1 MDNLKALKKSVFFI
15 SFPLSFIAF
24 LFPIYAYSTG
34 ISVMGISLM
43 YSAFILCT
51 IIMRP
56 VVGIFLDKKGRKPG
70 IVLGIIFYSLVTIL
84 FITGEDFQYLMAA
97 RIFQGIANSFLWIS
111 VDTMISD
118 LSHEQNR
125 SETFGRVNEST
136 NKGNLIGVILGFY
149 MVAFF
154 DGSFRSAFLLYLI
167 TSLISLYYAITK
179 LKETKDLKPYYEEE
193 KTNKNKDF
201 NIFLILMGLFALI
214 FSLTGHTYLIYI
226 SDIIKDK
233 FHLIAYLFLPGAI
246 LSLFLPNK
254 FGKISDRYSREKIFI
269 ISILA
274 IGILYLFIPA
284 VKSYSY
290 FLIINTIIDI
300 FSILEGPAE
309 SALVIDI
316 VGENQRGKSY
326 GKYKFAVRIGGMLGP
341 LAGGYIYEKIG
352 SEVSFYVKGVL
363 LVILCVFTAIYFR
376 KLKGNSP
383 QDKGEDPISTE

>member
-1 MDNLKALKKSVFFI
+1 
-15 SFPLSFIAF
+15 
-24 LFPIYAYSTG
+24 
-34 ISVMGISLM
+34 
-43 YSAFILCT
+43 
-51 IIMRP
+51 
-56 VVGIFLDKKGRKPG
+56 
-70 IVLGIIFYSLVTIL
+70 
-84 FITGEDFQYLMAA
+84 
-97 RIFQGIANSFLWIS
+97 
-111 VDTMISD
+111 MISD

-226 SDIIKDK
+226 SDNLTDK

-326 GKYKFAVRIGGMLGP
+326 GKYKFAVGIGGMLGP

>member
-226 SDIIKDK
+226 SDNITDK

-326 GKYKFAVRIGGMLGP
+326 GKYKFAVGIGGMLGP